1 MLWSSF
7 LLKVCFAIYKSRSK
21 ICFRRLN
28 TKVRWKVFTK
38 LALKKLYKV
47 WYKLIIYICHICHI
61 CEIYVWNLKML
72 YILQN
77 HDTEGRSRNF
87 CFSAI
92 FGGCEIFL
100 YVISKKGGVQPK
112 KGGGSHFLV
121 GSNQKKVGST
131 FFFFSVLFGW
141 GTTFFWWGPTFFY
154 TFLKISVCPT
164 TTKIFQRFNLK

>member
-7 LLKVCFAIYKSRSK
+7 LFKVCFAKYKSRSK

-61 CEIYVWNLKML
+61 CETYVWNLKML

-92 FGGCEIFL
+92 FGGAKFF
-100 YVISKKGGVQPK
+100 YTSSQKKVGCSQKKVGFTFFGGVQPSVSWFWRIYIIFK
-112 KGGGSHFLV
+112 FHKYVSHMA
-121 GSNQKKVGST
+121 G
-131 FFFFSVLFGW
+131 
-141 GTTFFWWGPTFFY
+141 
-154 TFLKISVCPT
+154 ICH
-164 TTKIFQRFNLK
+164 I